1 MSFIVII
8 LLVIVSFVLSLAS
21 VYLKD
26 FLNKKNLAPEFNDYQ
41 KPISS
46 HTEMFDDSYETE
58 ANLKKTIYELKEII
72 ENSKHLLE
80 SSEKKNLTKVLNRIS
95 QGLFRFLNGELEV
108 YKKNDVVLLFE
119 ETQELFISINHKL
132 IIPLENEL
140 FNQETMI
147 SKDFIN
153 TIDES
158 LEGKVFRTTILGV
171 KEIISNT
178 VLKKAEVILY
188 KKEKN

>member
-8 LLVIVSFVLSLAS
+8 LLIIVSFVLSLAT
-21 VYLKD
+21 VWLKD
-26 FLNKKNLAPEFNDYQ
+26 FLIKKDLTSEFNDYQ

-46 HTEMFDDSYETE
+46 HTEMSDDSFETE
-58 ANLKKTIYELKEII
+58 ANLKNTIYELKEII

-80 SSEKKNLTKVLNRIS
+80 SSEKKNITKVLNRIS

-108 YKKNDVVLLFE
+108 YKKNDVELLFE
-119 ETQELFISINHKL
+119 EIQELFISINHKL
-132 IIPLENEL
+132 IIPVENDL

-147 SKDFIN
+147 SRDFVD
-153 TIDES
+153 TDDER
-158 LEGKVFRTTILGV
+158 LEGKVFRTTVLGV
-171 KEIISNT
+171 KEIIGD
-178 VLKKAEVILY
+178 VVVKKAEVILF